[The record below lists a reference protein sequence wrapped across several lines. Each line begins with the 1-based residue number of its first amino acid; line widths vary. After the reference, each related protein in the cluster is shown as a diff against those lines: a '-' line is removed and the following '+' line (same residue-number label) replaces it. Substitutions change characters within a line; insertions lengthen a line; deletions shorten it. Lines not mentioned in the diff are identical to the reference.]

1 MKHNTATLALNMCPS
16 TFYPNINILL
26 RILATLPSTTAE
38 PERMFSK
45 VTKTLS
51 AIRSSMSEERL
62 EACVLLQAHRDMM
75 PDTSAIIDHF
85 AKNSARRL
93 NFIL

>member
-1 MKHNTATLALNMCPS
+1 MCAKS
-16 TFYPNINILL
+16 RQTI
-26 RILATLPSTTAE
+26 
-38 PERMFSK
+38 
-45 VTKTLS
+45 V
-51 AIRSSMSEERL
+51 MSEERL